1 MAGAL
6 REGTTED
13 TRGTRSEDKEERSS
27 MQGQMKRPLRRR
39 TENRETGQERQ
50 AEMVTLM
57 GEKEK
62 GGVGEEDRSRTE

>member
-13 TRGTRSEDKEERSS
+13 TRGMRSENKEERSS